1 MANWFKD
8 EMQDGKDHAKELI
21 DYAAARFGEVID
33 AKIDKLKA
41 ETDRLI
47 TEKLTEVRKEMSEA
61 ADIQKQS
68 AIRNLAIALFS
79 AVLVG
84 IVSVL
89 YRRYVSG
96 DMDLYVVFRSFVL
109 ALAVGHGIW
118 LVSKGISN
126 YVNASK
132 LKKDAAFYASQYL
145 GVFQIRGVA
154 GHLVVL
160 AVLIAVVAYLNFW
173 MH

>member
-8 EMQDGKDHAKELI
+8 EMQEGKRHAEELI
-21 DYAAARFGEVID
+21 DYAAERFGKTLD
-33 AKIDKLKA
+33 DRIDKLKA
-41 ETDRLI
+41 ETDALI
-47 TEKLTEVRKEMSEA
+47 TAKLSEVRREMSEA
-61 ADIQKQS
+61 ADIQKRS
-68 AIRNLAIALFS
+68 AISNLAIALFS

-84 IVSVL
+84 IISVL

-96 DMDLYVVFRSFVL
+96 DMDIYGIFRSFVL
-109 ALAVGHGIW
+109 ALAIGHGIW

-126 YVNASK
+126 YINASK

-145 GVFQIRGVA
+145 GVFRIRGVA

-160 AVLIAVVAYLNFW
+160 AVLIAVVVYLNFW
-173 MH
+173 VH